1 MIATGVGVYVMQELE
16 AQLAKA
22 QFARRHLTKMA
33 SIGLAALIA
42 RIAMPRPAKAQDNDN
57 DFKGDGDNDADDGR
71 CFLKG
76 TKVRTITG
84 ERAVEDLAIG
94 DLLPTHFN
102 GIQPIQWIG
111 RFQYRRSDAS
121 RPWVRDALPV
131 RIVRSALAADVPHSD
146 LYVSQQHAIF
156 TDGVLVR
163 AGSLVNG
170 ATITLSNADDA
181 NELEYYH
188 IKLQSHDII
197 YAEGAPCETLDE
209 VTENAVN
216 FVEYLRMYGPP
227 PNEMPHHCVPVLS
240 FTRNRSKMKSHFRSA
255 LSPLVDTRK
264 KIDIIRDRLEDRALT
279 MA

>member
-1 MIATGVGVYVMQELE
+1 MQELE

-170 ATITLSNADDA
+170 ATIRCLTPTTRMSLST
-181 NELEYYH
+181 
-188 IKLQSHDII
+188 ITS
-197 YAEGAPCETLDE
+197 
-209 VTENAVN
+209 N
-216 FVEYLRMYGPP
+216 FKAMTSSTPKGLLAR
-227 PNEMPHHCVPVLS
+227 HSTRSRRTRSILS
-240 FTRNRSKMKSHFRSA
+240 SICGCM
-255 LSPLVDTRK
+255 
-264 KIDIIRDRLEDRALT
+264 DRRQTKCRITACRC
-279 MA
+279 

>member
-1 MIATGVGVYVMQELE
+1 MQELE

-22 QFARRHLTKMA
+22 QFARRHLNKMA

-42 RIAMPRPAKAQDNDN
+42 RVAMPKPAKADDETDNPEDEVP
-57 DFKGDGDNDADDGR
+57 

-76 TKVRTITG
+76 TRVRTVAG
-84 ERAVEDLAIG
+84 ERKVEDLAIG

-102 GIQPIQWIG
+102 GTQPIQWIG

-131 RIVRSALAADVPHSD
+131 RIARSALAAGVPHSD

-156 TDGVLVR
+156 TDGLLVR

-170 ATITLSNADDA
+170 ATIALLDADDVS
-181 NELEYYH
+181 ELEYYH

-197 YAEGAPCETLDE
+197 YAEGAPCETVDE
-209 VTENAVN
+209 VKENAVN
-216 FVEYLRMYGPP
+216 FAKYLRMYGPP
-227 PNEMPHHCVPVLS
+227 SEMLHHCVPVLS
-240 FTRNRSKMKSHFRSA
+240 FTGNRSKMKSHLRSA
-255 LSPLVDTRK
+255 LSPLVDRRE
-264 KIDIIRDRLEDRALT
+264 KIDIIRDRLEDRALA